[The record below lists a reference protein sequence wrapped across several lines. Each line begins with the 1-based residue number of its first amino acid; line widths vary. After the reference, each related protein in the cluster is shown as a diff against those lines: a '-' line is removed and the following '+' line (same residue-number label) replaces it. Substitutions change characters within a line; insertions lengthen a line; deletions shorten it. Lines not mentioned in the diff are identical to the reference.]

1 MPPDNLEEYY
11 RLLQDANGE
20 LEEEIYM
27 ASQEIERLQ
36 AQLAAAKAALA
47 QEKKEKKKIIKAGWA
62 LNDILA
68 EMDGADLTPGW
79 PWARKIDGAIKRWHK
94 HSTK

>member
-1 MPPDNLEEYY
+1 VPPDNLEEYY

-20 LEEEIYM
+20 LEEEIHM

-47 QEKKEKKKIIKAGWA
+47 LEKKEKKKVTDSGWA
-62 LNDILA
+62 LNDVLA
-68 EMDGADLTPGW
+68 ELVCTDLCPEAW
-79 PWARKIDGAIKRWHK
+79 RKDINRALNKWNK
-94 HSTK
+94 NFPK

>member
-20 LEEEIYM
+20 LEEEIHM

-36 AQLAAAKAALA
+36 AKLAAAKAALA
-47 QEKKEKKKIIKAGWA
+47 REKKEKKKILKAGWA

-68 EMDGADLTPGW
+68 ELVCTDLCPE
-79 PWARKIDGAIKRWHK
+79 PWYDDIQKAIKKWHK
-94 HSTK
+94 DLLK